1 MASTVEI
8 PLENPCKRHFRDS
21 KFQNVPRCLGPSR
34 TCAFGGASSKV
45 AYYSLSACYLE
56 PFWQP
61 CMLPHAV
68 AWDGH
73 LHCGTMYGLPI
84 CPWAQSVFSRLFF
97 FFHRICRTTVCWD
110 LEFFSTLAENSDER
124 AGGVGFRLATSWLGE
139 RRRSEG
145 RSRREGKRAIPLHV
159 SSRNR
164 KRALTKSSV
173 GYNMGRSGSQSSG

>member
-1 MASTVEI
+1 MPR
-8 PLENPCKRHFRDS
+8 PLKNLCFWWCE
-21 KFQNVPRCLGPSR
+21 FQSR
-34 TCAFGGASSKV
+34 LLFII
-45 AYYSLSACYLE
+45 SLLLRTFLTALYVTT
-56 PFWQP
+56 
-61 CMLPHAV
+61 V

-97 FFHRICRTTVCWD
+97 FFFYRICRTTVCWD

-159 SSRNR
+159 TSRNR